1 MFFVTDMMAR
11 SATIICLMAV
21 FTQAICAPQ
30 VKARMDKIASTLTT
44 PANLSYDELLFIF
57 KVRSGEE
64 PKKPKSLSP
73 CSRAILGCCRNKVM
87 NEQCSET
94 LQCGAFFFDVNPCD
108 DKFVLDALNAA
119 RAFYE
124 QFNNVRR

>member
-1 MFFVTDMMAR
+1 MFFVSAMMVH
-11 SATIICLMAV
+11 SATIMCLMAV

-44 PANLSYDELLFIF
+44 PVNIPYDELLFIL

-64 PKKPKSLSP
+64 ATKPKTLSP
-73 CSRAILGCCRNKVM
+73 CARAILGCCQKKIM

-94 LQCGAFFFDVNPCD
+94 LQCGAFFFDVNPCE
-108 DKFVLDALNAA
+108 DKFVIDALNAA

-124 QFNNVRR
+124 QFNTVRR

>member
-1 MFFVTDMMAR
+1 MVH

-30 VKARMDKIASTLTT
+30 VKTTKDKIASTLAT
-44 PANLSYDELLFIF
+44 PANLSYDELLFIL
-57 KVRSGEE
+57 KVRNGEE
-64 PKKPKSLSP
+64 VKKPISLSP
-73 CSRAILGCCRNKVM
+73 CARAILGCCQKKIM

-94 LQCGAFFFDVNPCD
+94 LQCGAFFFDVNPCE
-108 DKFVLDALNAA
+108 DKFVIDALNAA

-124 QFNNVRR
+124 QFNTVRR

>member
-1 MFFVTDMMAR
+1 MTIS

-30 VKARMDKIASTLTT
+30 GKVTMDQIASTIAPPAKLT
-44 PANLSYDELLFIF
+44 YDELLFIL
-57 KVRSGEE
+57 KVRNGEE
-64 PKKPKSLSP
+64 TRKRISLSP
-73 CSRAILGCCRNKVM
+73 CARAILGCCQKNVM

-108 DKFVLDALNAA
+108 DKYVIDALNAA

-124 QFNNVRR
+124 QFNTVRR